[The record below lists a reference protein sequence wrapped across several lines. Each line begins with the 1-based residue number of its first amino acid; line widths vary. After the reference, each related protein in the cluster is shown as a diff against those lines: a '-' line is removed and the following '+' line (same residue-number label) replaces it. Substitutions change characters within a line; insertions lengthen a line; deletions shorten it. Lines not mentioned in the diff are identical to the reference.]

1 MRKDMSKIVGKPKE
15 SVRYVRRPGRL
26 LRADAVLSMD
36 DDGQVVADDL
46 ELLPTRERMVS
57 YRSRYLH
64 VKNGAPLL
72 RWLRSQVGRRWS
84 TVYAELASRFDART
98 PAGYS
103 MREFLDNNVYHNV
116 FEEDG
121 VLMAIPRDW
130 GGSIEVARKLYVD
143 PKTGLLMRGQSDPV
157 SRTKSRLEREAR
169 AAERDASRVIVSK
182 SRQLHRL
189 DGVWYW
195 VDLAPITPAK
205 RYTPK
210 AIKMSDGSVYQPR
223 DEAVYETVC
232 RDILSDH
239 SFEDVPTQY
248 TYGAS
253 RLREQYGT
261 IAMYGV
267 RKHQASQADIRRH
280 VR

>member
-26 LRADAVLSMD
+26 VRADTVLSMD
-36 DDGQVVADDL
+36 EDGQVVADDI
-46 ELLPTRERMVS
+46 EVLPTRERMTS

-64 VKNGAPLL
+64 VRNGAPLL

-84 TVYAELASRFDART
+84 SVYAELASRFDART
-98 PAGYS
+98 SAGYT
-103 MREFLDNNVYHNV
+103 MRDFLDDNVYHNV
-116 FEEDG
+116 FEEEG
-121 VLMAIPRDW
+121 VLKAIPRNW
-130 GGSIEVARKLYVD
+130 GGSMEVARKLYVD
-143 PKTGLLMRGQSDPV
+143 PKTGLLMRGQADTLA
-157 SRTKSRLEREAR
+157 RTKSRREREAR
-169 AAERDASRVIVSK
+169 VAERDASRVIVSK

-189 DGVWYW
+189 DGTWYW
-195 VDLAPITPAK
+195 VDLVPITPAK

-232 RDILSDH
+232 RDILSDY
-239 SFEDVPTQY
+239 SFENVPTKY

-253 RLREQYGT
+253 RLQEQYGT
-261 IAMYGV
+261 ISMYGV
-267 RKHQASQADIRRH
+267 RRYQASRADIRRY
-280 VR
+280 VL